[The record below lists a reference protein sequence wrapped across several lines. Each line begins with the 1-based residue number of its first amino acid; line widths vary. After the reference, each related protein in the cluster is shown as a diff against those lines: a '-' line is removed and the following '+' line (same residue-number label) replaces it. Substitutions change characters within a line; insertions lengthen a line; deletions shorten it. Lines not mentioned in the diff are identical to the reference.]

1 MIQQVKVQTSQS
13 TCFHFKINKKYI
25 PYYVERIEGE
35 QDYILRIED
44 FSDFSKPIETIA
56 HFESL
61 EDAKAFILNIYNLD
75 HETCEQI
82 AYC

>member
-25 PYYVERIEGE
+25 PHYIERIEGE
-35 QDYILRIED
+35 QDYILRLED
-44 FSDFSKPIETIA
+44 FADFSKPIQSIA
-56 HFESL
+56 YFESL
-61 EDAKAFILNIYNLD
+61 EDAKAFILKIYNLD
-75 HETCEQI
+75 HEAIQQI